1 MHNIATG
8 KAASRPKTSHDALA
22 LGVSNGRRQAS
33 RAARE
38 PIAIATELAVIAE
51 RSENAN

>member
-1 MHNIATG
+1 MASVNEGAVEAVMHNIATG

-33 RAARE
+33 RAAGGPNRD
-38 PIAIATELAVIAE
+38 
-51 RSENAN
+51 RN